1 MLGVAWIGVA
11 EDRERWRVFE
21 NAVMN
26 ILVP

>member
-1 MLGVAWIGVA
+1 MMGVAWIGVA
-11 EDRERWRVFE
+11 EDRDRWWVLM